1 LRIIGCGVGRIELD
15 FKKLNG
21 IELLDLRDNK
31 LTILPE
37 EIGELEN
44 LKYLMLDGNNISFI
58 SNDIISKLKKLKYL
72 SINEQGNIISKLK
85 IKIYFTFPCCFKI

>member
-1 LRIIGCGVGRIELD
+1 MITQVV
-15 FKKLNG
+15 KKLNG

-31 LTILPE
+31 LTILPK

-72 SINEQGNIISKLK
+72 SINGQGNIISKSK
-85 IKIYFTFPCCFKI
+85 IRISFVFFLIKKKTLL